1 MNKNLIFKNAI
12 GAALNYIILKV
23 ETLAIGLEMQYPIDW
38 VIFAIIVGLFI
49 FFGKLYSQSINDESN
64 MGDILLHGFVT
75 SLVYIFFI
83 SIFTVIYV
91 KYIDVNYYQKIFD
104 MAEKELQNYSMEPEK
119 MEAMKELSKKY
130 MTIPYLL
137 LSTFLSNIIL
147 CNIGNFIGAVIFR
160 NKN

>member
-1 MNKNLIFKNAI
+1 MNKDLIFKNAI
-12 GAALNYIILKV
+12 GAALIYIILKV
-23 ETLAIGLEMQYPIDW
+23 VTLAIGIEMQYPIDW

-64 MGDILLHGFVT
+64 MGDILLHGFIS
-75 SLVYIFFI
+75 SLVYIFII

-119 MEAMKELSKKY
+119 MEAMMELSKKY

-147 CNIGNFIGAVIFR
+147 CNLGNFIGAIIFR
-160 NKN
+160 NK

>member
-1 MNKNLIFKNAI
+1 MNKDLILKNAI
-12 GAALNYIILKV
+12 GAGLIYIIMKV
-23 ETLAIGLEMQYPIDW
+23 VTLAIGIEMQYPIDW

-119 MEAMKELSKKY
+119 MEAMMELSKKY

-147 CNIGNFIGAVIFR
+147 CNLGNFIGAIIFR
-160 NKN
+160 NK

>member
-1 MNKNLIFKNAI
+1 MNKDLILKNAI
-12 GAALNYIILKV
+12 GAGLIYIIMKV
-23 ETLAIGLEMQYPIDW
+23 VALAIGIEMQYPMDW

-49 FFGKLYSQSINDESN
+49 FYGKLYSQSIKKDNKI
-64 MGDILLHGFVT
+64 GDILLHGFIS
-75 SLVYIFFI
+75 SLVYIFII

-119 MEAMKELSKKY
+119 MEAMMELSKKY

-147 CNIGNFIGAVIFR
+147 CNLGNFIGAIIFR
-160 NKN
+160 NK

>member
-1 MNKNLIFKNAI
+1 MNKDLILKNAI
-12 GAALNYIILKV
+12 GAGLIYIIMKV
-23 ETLAIGLEMQYPIDW
+23 VALAIGIEMQYPMDW
-38 VIFAIIVGLFI
+38 VIFAIIVGLYI
-49 FFGKLYSQSINDESN
+49 FYGKLYSQSIKKDNKI
-64 MGDILLHGFVT
+64 GDILLHGFIS
-75 SLVYIFFI
+75 SLVYIFII

-119 MEAMKELSKKY
+119 MEAMMELSKKY

-147 CNIGNFIGAVIFR
+147 CNLGNFIGAIIFR
-160 NKN
+160 NK